1 MAAVFGIGAFIVLLL
16 FAIFFHEFG
25 HFITARWAGIKVSK
39 FFIGF
44 GPTLWSIRR
53 GRLETVTGPDG
64 APVTRP
70 ETEYGVKA
78 FPIGGFVK
86 VVGMSPFE
94 DVSEDDKPRSFGAA
108 PTWKRAVVL
117 GAGSVTHIVSAF
129 VFLLIIYSA
138 VGVPNSDPS
147 KRTRT
152 IEAVE
157 LERQGEPSP
166 AAKAHL
172 RPGDE
177 IVAVDGRPV
186 TSGENLVRILRGSP
200 GDELELTV
208 RTRDRGERKVEVTPY
223 TDVENGTRIGR
234 IGVFLRGEIVRL
246 NPIAATRAS
255 GRAMGDLF
263 RGFVQQA
270 PRAFSPTTLGLSGK
284 GPSDERPFSIIGA
297 GRLAADLAVEGQ
309 VAVFLFLFVQ
319 INIFVGVF
327 NMVPLPPLDG
337 GHLFVLLLE
346 KIRRKPVDQRALVP
360 VMAVV
365 LSILALL
372 ALLLVYYDIV
382 SPVRLPG
389 R

>member
-1 MAAVFGIGAFIVLLL
+1 MATAFGIGAFVVLLL

-25 HFITARWAGIKVSK
+25 HYITARWAKIKVSK

-44 GPTLWSIRR
+44 GPTIWSTRR

-86 VVGMSPFE
+86 VVGMSPYE
-94 DVSEDDKPRSFGAA
+94 DVSEEDVPRSFGAA
-108 PTWKRAVVL
+108 PTWKRAIVL

-129 VFLLIIYSA
+129 VFLMIIFTA
-138 VGVPNSDPS
+138 VGIADADE
-147 KRTRT
+147 RTRV

-157 LERQGEPSP
+157 VEHEGEPTP
-166 AAKAHL
+166 AAKAKL

-177 IVAVDGRPV
+177 IVEVDGRRV
-186 TSGENLVRILRGSP
+186 ATGNDLVRALRTSP
-200 GDELELTV
+200 GEEVVLTV
-208 RTRDRGERKVEVTPY
+208 RKKDGGTRTVEVTPY
-223 TDVENGTRIGR
+223 VDEENGKKIGR
-234 IGVFLRGEIVRL
+234 IGIYPRGEIVRL
-246 NPIAATRAS
+246 NPIAATRRS
-255 GRAMGDLF
+255 VLVMGELF
-263 RGFVQQA
+263 SSFVQQA
-270 PRAFSPTTLGLSGK
+270 PRAFSPSTLGLSGK
-284 GPSDERPFSIIGA
+284 GPSNERPFSIVGA
-297 GRLAADLAVEGQ
+297 GRLAVDLAVEGQ
-309 VAVFLFLFVQ
+309 VAIFLFLFVQ

-327 NMVPLPPLDG
+327 NMAPLPPLDG
-337 GHLFVLLLE
+337 GHLLVLLIE

>member
-1 MAAVFGIGAFIVLLL
+1 MATAFGIGAFVVLLL

-25 HFITARWAGIKVSK
+25 HYITARWAKIKVSK

-44 GPTLWSIRR
+44 GPTIWSTRR
-53 GRLETVTGPDG
+53 GRPETVTGPDG
-64 APVTRP
+64 APLTRP
-70 ETEYGVKA
+70 ETEYGIKA
-78 FPIGGFVK
+78 FPIGGFVR
-86 VVGMSPFE
+86 VVGMSPYE
-94 DVSEDDKPRSFGAA
+94 EVSEEDQARSFGAA

-117 GAGSVTHIVSAF
+117 GAGSVTHMVSAF
-129 VFLLIIYSA
+129 VFLLIIFSA
-138 VGVPNSDPS
+138 VGLPDPS
-147 KRTRT
+147 KRTRV
-152 IEAVE
+152 IDAVE
-157 LERQGEPSP
+157 LERDGEATP
-166 AAKAHL
+166 AAKAKL

-177 IVAVDGRPV
+177 ILEIDGRRIP
-186 TSGENLVRILRGSP
+186 SGQEMVRVLRSSP
-200 GDELELTV
+200 GEELVVRVRGKDGGFRTV
-208 RTRDRGERKVEVTPY
+208 EMTPY
-223 TDVENGTRIGR
+223 VVEEDGEKIGR
-234 IGVFLRGEIVRL
+234 IGIIPRSEITRL
-246 NPIAATRAS
+246 NPIAATGQSARV
-255 GRAMGDLF
+255 MGELF

-270 PRAFSPTTLGLSGK
+270 PRAFSPSTLGLSGD

-309 VAVFLFLFVQ
+309 IAMFLFLFVQ

-327 NMVPLPPLDG
+327 NMFPLPPLDG
-337 GHLFVLLLE
+337 GHLLVLLIE
-346 KIRRKPVDQRALVP
+346 KVRRKPVDQRALVP

>member
-1 MAAVFGIGAFIVLLL
+1 VATFLGIAAFVVLLL

-44 GPTLWSIRR
+44 GPTLWSVRR
-53 GRLETVTGPDG
+53 GREETITGDDG
-64 APVTRP
+64 APLTRP

-94 DVSEDDKPRSFGAA
+94 EVPPEDQPRAFGSV
-108 PTWKRAVVL
+108 PRWKRAIVL
-117 GAGSVTHIVSAF
+117 GAGSITHVISAF
-129 VFLLIIYSA
+129 IFLMIIFSV
-138 VGVPNSDPS
+138 VGLPDPNE
-147 KRTRT
+147 RTQT
-152 IEAVE
+152 IEAVQTE
-157 LERQGEPSP
+157 IANKPSP
-166 AAKAHL
+166 AAGAGIK
-172 RPGDE
+172 PGDE
-177 IVAVDGRPV
+177 ILAVDGRPIS
-186 TSGENLVRILRGSP
+186 SGNELVSLLRRSP
-200 GDELELTV
+200 GEELTLTV
-208 RTRDRGERKVEVTPY
+208 RGKDDETRRVEITPERDKLDGRE
-223 TDVENGTRIGR
+223 IGV
-234 IGVFLRGEIVRL
+234 IGVFLRGEVTRL

-255 GRAMGDLF
+255 TRAMGELF

-270 PRAFSPTTLGLSGK
+270 PRAFSPATLGLSGE
-284 GPSDERPFSIIGA
+284 GPSEERPFSIIGA
-297 GRLAADLAVEGQ
+297 GRLAVDLAVEGQ
-309 VAVFLFLFVQ
+309 IAVFLFLFVQ

-327 NMVPLPPLDG
+327 NLLPLPPLDG
-337 GHLFVLLLE
+337 GHLLVLLLE
-346 KIRRKPVDQRALVP
+346 KIRRKPIDQRALVP

>member
-1 MAAVFGIGAFIVLLL
+1 MATFLGIAAFVVLLL

-39 FFIGF
+39 FFVGF

-53 GRLETVTGPDG
+53 GRPETVPGPDG
-64 APVTRP
+64 VPITRP
-70 ETEYGVKA
+70 ETEYGIKA

-94 DVSEDDKPRSFGAA
+94 EIPPEDQPRAFGSA

-117 GAGSVTHIVSAF
+117 GAGSVTHMVSAF
-129 VFLLIIYSA
+129 IILFLIFAA
-138 VGVPNSDPS
+138 VGLPDPNE
-147 KRTRT
+147 RTRT
-152 IEAVE
+152 IEAVQ
-157 LERQGEPSP
+157 LEVANDPSP
-166 AAKAHL
+166 AARAGLK
-172 RPGDE
+172 PGEE
-177 IVAVDGRPV
+177 IVAVDGRPLE
-186 TSGENLVRILRGSP
+186 SGNELVRALRASP
-200 GDELELTV
+200 GEELSLIVRSKEGETRTVNIEPAEDEL
-208 RTRDRGERKVEVTPY
+208 DGRK
-223 TDVENGTRIGR
+223 
-234 IGVFLRGEIVRL
+234 IGVIGIFLRGETVRQ
-246 NPIAATRAS
+246 NPISAVGSST
-255 GRAMGDLF
+255 RAMGALF
-263 RGFVQQA
+263 SGFVQQA
-270 PRAFSPTTLGLSGK
+270 PRAFSPDTLGLGGG
-284 GPSDERPFSIIGA
+284 GPSEERPFSIIGA
-297 GRLAADLAVEGQ
+297 GRLAADLAAEGQ

-327 NMVPLPPLDG
+327 NMLPLPPLDG
-337 GHLFVLLLE
+337 GHLLVLLLE

-365 LSILALL
+365 LSLLALL

>member
-1 MAAVFGIGAFIVLLL
+1 MATILGIAAFVVLLL

-53 GRLETVTGPDG
+53 GRPETAPGPDG
-64 APVTRP
+64 VPITRP
-70 ETEYGVKA
+70 ETEYGIKA

-94 DVSEDDKPRSFGAA
+94 EVPPEDQPRAFGSA

-129 VFLLIIYSA
+129 IILFLIFAA
-138 VGVPNSDPS
+138 VGLPDPNE
-147 KRTRT
+147 RTRK
-152 IEAVE
+152 IEAVQ
-157 LERQGEPSP
+157 LEVANDPSP
-166 AAKAHL
+166 AARAGLK
-172 RPGDE
+172 PGEE
-177 IVAVDGRPV
+177 IVAVDGRPLE
-186 TSGENLVRILRGSP
+186 SGNELVRTLRSSA
-200 GDELELTV
+200 GDQLTLTV
-208 RTRDRGERKVEVTPY
+208 RSKEGEVRTV
-223 TDVENGTRIGR
+223 RIEPREDELDGKK
-234 IGVFLRGEIVRL
+234 IGVIGIFLRGETVRL
-246 NPIAATRAS
+246 NPIRAVGAS
-255 GRAMGDLF
+255 TKAMGDLF
-263 RGFVQQA
+263 SGFVRQA
-270 PRAFSPTTLGLSGK
+270 PQAFSPSTLGLGGG
-284 GPSDERPFSIIGA
+284 GPSEERPFSIIGA
-297 GRLAADLAVEGQ
+297 GRLAADLAAEGQ

-327 NMVPLPPLDG
+327 NMLPLPPLDG
-337 GHLFVLLLE
+337 GHLLVLLLE

-365 LSILALL
+365 LSLLALL

>member
-1 MAAVFGIGAFIVLLL
+1 MAAVLGIGAFVVLLL

-64 APVTRP
+64 APLTRP

-94 DVSEDDKPRSFGAA
+94 EVSEDDKPRSFGAA

-129 VFLLIIYSA
+129 VFLLIIFSA
-138 VGVPNSDPS
+138 VGLPDPS

-166 AAKAHL
+166 AAKARL

-177 IVAVDGRPV
+177 IIEVDGRRV
-186 TSGENLVRILRGSP
+186 TSGDDLVRILRNSP
-200 GDELELTV
+200 GDELVMTV
-208 RTRDRGERKVEVTPY
+208 RKKDGGKRTVEVTPY
-223 TDVENGTRIGR
+223 TDVEDGTRIGR
-234 IGVFLRGEIVRL
+234 IGVFLRGETVRL
-246 NPIAATRAS
+246 NPIAATSAS

-263 RGFVQQA
+263 RGFVQRVPTAFA
-270 PRAFSPTTLGLSGK
+270 PSSLGLSGS

-309 VAVFLFLFVQ
+309 VAIFLFLFVQ

-327 NMVPLPPLDG
+327 NMLPLPPLDG

-365 LSILALL
+365 LSLIALL

>member
-1 MAAVFGIGAFIVLLL
+1 MATFIGIAAFVVLLL

-44 GPTLWSIRR
+44 GPTLWSFRR
-53 GRLETVTGPDG
+53 GEIETVTEEDG
-64 APVTRP
+64 TKVTRP
-70 ETEYGVKA
+70 ETEYGIKA

-94 DVSEDDKPRSFGAA
+94 EVAPEDQPRAFGSA

-117 GAGSVTHIVSAF
+117 GAGSVTHMVSAF
-129 VFLLIIYSA
+129 LFLFLIFAA
-138 VGVPNSDPS
+138 VGLPDPNE
-147 KRTRT
+147 RTQK
-152 IEAVE
+152 IEAVQ
-157 LERQGEPSP
+157 LEIAGDPSP
-166 AAKAHL
+166 AAQAGLK
-172 RPGDE
+172 PGEE
-177 IVAVDGRPV
+177 IVAVDERELD
-186 TSGENLVRILRGSP
+186 SGNDLVRTLRASAGE
-200 GDELELTV
+200 ELTLTV
-208 RTRDRGERKVEVTPY
+208 RGEDGDTRTVDIEPASDRL
-223 TDVENGTRIGR
+223 DGR
-234 IGVFLRGEIVRL
+234 EIGVIGIFLRGKTVRL
-246 NPIAATRAS
+246 NPVAAVSSS

-263 RGFVQQA
+263 RGFVQEA
-270 PRAFSPTTLGLSGK
+270 PRAFSPSTLGLGGG
-284 GPSDERPFSIIGA
+284 GPSEERPFSIIGA
-297 GRLAADLAVEGQ
+297 GRLAADLAAEGQ
-309 VAVFLFLFVQ
+309 IAVFLFLFVQ

-327 NMVPLPPLDG
+327 NMLPLPPLDG
-337 GHLFVLLLE
+337 GHLLVLLLE

-365 LSILALL
+365 LSLLALL

>member
-1 MAAVFGIGAFIVLLL
+1 MATFVGIAAFVVLLL

-25 HFITARWAGIKVSK
+25 HFITARWAGVKVSK
-39 FFIGF
+39 FFVGF
-44 GPTLWSIRR
+44 GPTLWSFRR
-53 GRLETVTGPDG
+53 GQIETVTLEDG
-64 APVTRP
+64 TKVTRP

-94 DVSEDDKPRSFGAA
+94 EVPPEDQPRAFGSA

-117 GAGSVTHIVSAF
+117 GAGSVTHMVSAF
-129 VFLLIIYSA
+129 LFLFLIFSA
-138 VGVPNSDPS
+138 VGLPDPNQ
-147 KRTRT
+147 RTRKV
-152 IEAVE
+152 EAVQ
-157 LERQGEPSP
+157 LEIAGEQSP
-166 AAKAHL
+166 AARAAL

-177 IVAVDGRPV
+177 IVAVDGEPLA
-186 TSGENLVRILRGSP
+186 SGNALVSTLRASP
-200 GDELELTV
+200 GRELELTV
-208 RTRDRGERKVEVTPY
+208 RSEVGETRDVEIEPAS
-223 TDVENGTRIGR
+223 DRLDGKE
-234 IGVFLRGEIVRL
+234 IGVIGIFLRGRTVRL
-246 NPIAATRAS
+246 NPIAAVGSS

-263 RGFVQQA
+263 RGFVQEA
-270 PRAFSPTTLGLSGK
+270 PRAFSPSTLGLGGG
-284 GPSDERPFSIIGA
+284 GPSEERPFSIIGA
-297 GRLAADLAVEGQ
+297 GRLAADLAAEGQ

-327 NMVPLPPLDG
+327 NMLPLPPLDG
-337 GHLFVLLLE
+337 GHLLVLLLE

-365 LSILALL
+365 LSLLALL